1 MAFSRAISKQ
11 PALDLVDGVN
21 ALAANFRYL
30 EAQAYYDAFTSARD
44 RRDFRYELLT
54 RIRAILAYERD
65 AAACELIQNEIT
77 REAEAEQAGAHADR
91 MDPALSARWR
101 DPKGY
106 VLLNLSGPLS
116 FDSLRVAYRAAAKQH
131 HPDVGGDTAT
141 MQQINN
147 SYALFNGM
155 LRELSA
161 REAVS
166 PFSVHAGS
174 ASVERYFRTVHYK
187 QLENYV
193 DDLAADYAWE
203 AYQEVDV
210 VDIEQEFGDP
220 ELLSRLAKLMAAW
233 SRPAEAQRIASHLQE
248 VTKRASVRGVNYAP
262 IYRQT
267 VQHCSDP
274 KHIRFVPNHERQA
287 RNLLRL
293 GIINQ
298 ARFDQTIA
306 RIGSTEKAVSAGTSE
321 FAQFVEHHAFLRLPM
336 DPPAD
341 NTPINSLVPA
351 PGYYSRVEFLTPAQL
366 REYSHAFKG
375 RDAHLA
381 LKYLPLR
388 LDALVRASL
397 IGYSDLKAI
406 ISELRTIGAI
416 SGLSQGAQFM
426 CTEALKITTFFYGL
440 SNSERDKR
448 IALLIGLDGVPG
460 QGNFKID
467 VTKFTTKRTRPI
479 LVTSGYSAF
488 ATAPL
493 ERIKQYIR
501 SGSDLNEQERDAK
514 SKLRTSSNAFWNSAI
529 YKRAQN
535 ATWARQK
542 DSVEIVASVSDLCEA
557 MYQRAVEGDL
567 TLEIGHWTNKLTI
580 HLVKLEQLKE
590 AVRWIDRLGSL
601 PEAIKR
607 RTTGSVATSLK
618 KRRLRCVS

>member
-1 MAFSRAISKQ
+1 MACSSAISKQ

-44 RRDFRYELLT
+44 RRDFRDELLT

-65 AAACELIQNEIT
+65 AAACKLIQNEIT
-77 REAEAEQAGAHADR
+77 REAEAEHVGAHADQ
-91 MDPALSARWR
+91 MDPALSARSR

-116 FDSLRVAYRAAAKQH
+116 FDSLRAAYRAAAKQH

-147 SYALFNGM
+147 SYSLFNGM
-155 LRELSA
+155 LRELST

-174 ASVERYFRTVHYK
+174 ASVDQYFRTVHYK
-187 QLENYV
+187 QLESYV

-210 VDIEQEFGDP
+210 VDIEQEFGGP

-233 SRPAEAQRIASHLQE
+233 SRPAEAQRVARDLQE
-248 VTKRASVRGVNYAP
+248 VTERASVRGVNYAP

-267 VQHCSDP
+267 VEHCSDP
-274 KHIRFVPNHERQA
+274 KRIRFVPNHKRQA

-293 GIINQ
+293 GIIDQ
-298 ARFDQTIA
+298 ARFDTKIA
-306 RIGSTEKAVSAGTSE
+306 RIDSAEKAVSAGASE
-321 FAQFVEHHAFLRLPM
+321 FAQFVERHAFLRLPM

-341 NTPINSLVPA
+341 NTPITSLVPA
-351 PGYYSRVEFLTPAQL
+351 PGYYSRVESLTPTQL

-388 LDALVRASL
+388 IDALVRASL
-397 IGYSDLKAI
+397 IGYRDLKAI
-406 ISELRTIGAI
+406 ISELKTIDAI
-416 SGLSQGAQFM
+416 SGLSQSAQFM
-426 CTEALKITTFFYGL
+426 CGEALKITTFLYGL
-440 SNSERDKR
+440 STSERDKR

-460 QGNFKID
+460 QRDVKID
-467 VTKFTTKRTRPI
+467 VTEITTTRTRPI
-479 LVTSGYSAF
+479 LLTSGYSAF
-488 ATAPL
+488 ATAAL
-493 ERIKQYIR
+493 ERIERYIR
-501 SGSDLNEQERDAK
+501 SGSELNEQERDAE
-514 SKLRTSSNAFWNSAI
+514 SKLWTSSNAFRNSAI

-557 MYQRAVEGDL
+557 MYQRAAEGDL
-567 TLEIGHWTNKLTI
+567 TLEIGYWTNTLTI
-580 HLVKLEQLKE
+580 HLVKLEKFLE
-590 AVRWIDRLGSL
+590 AVRWIDRLEGL